1 MTQSVLQST
10 MLQTVSLWLGFTGLM
25 IAVLADHLQ
34 TLAKYVRI
42 KEREIAGGYNLAM
55 KVMVLNRVGAV
66 MFFMLVALNIDR
78 GLSSRVLSHGLSITL
93 LFCLVP
99 TIWAIFWLS
108 SFFAKHSLKLHVLD
122 YSSWPID
129 IFLATFFAT
138 ALNLYGLTIPWIAGA
153 MYPDLR
159 LTLTNSSFL
168 FNTTF
173 TVVNVFFIEHRF
185 AKIVDAE
192 SEKLDAFVTC
202 VTFARLFSFMF
213 VAATLLAFSP
223 S

>member
-1 MTQSVLQST
+1 
-10 MLQTVSLWLGFTGLM
+10 M

-42 KEREIAGGYNLAM
+42 KRCEIAGGYNLAM

-66 MFFMLVALNIDR
+66 MFFMLIALNIDQGISPEVLSR
-78 GLSSRVLSHGLSITL
+78 GLSVAL
-93 LFCLVP
+93 LLCLIP
-99 TIWAIFWLS
+99 TVWAILWLS
-108 SFFAKHSLKLHVLD
+108 SFFSKQGSGSRVLD
-122 YSSWPID
+122 YRSWPID

-138 ALNLYGLTIPWIAGA
+138 ILNLYGLTVPWIAGA
-153 MYPDLR
+153 MFPDLR

-173 TVVNVFFIEHRF
+173 TVVNVFLIEHRF
-185 AKIVDAE
+185 AKIVDAN
-192 SEKLDAFVTC
+192 SEELDTFVSC
-202 VTFARLFSFMF
+202 VTLARLFSFIF
-213 VAATLLAFSP
+213 VSVTLLTFGP